1 MVLTAQRGYQGAF
14 TLFRDLF
21 VKVVRNIDSST
32 PGLNSPGSWT
42 VRTEV
47 DGSTSVV
54 TLGQRIVPEITTE
67 YKSRSGVSHPQNR
80 LLNGTNE
87 YTPFEIQPK
96 GKHYV
101 LRGTLQWTGSD
112 NVNDMP
118 VAGFRVLASDQ
129 EWTDIYFDPINET
142 VVVDRSASSLVPS
155 CTSFHP
161 FIS

>member
-21 VKVVRNIDSST
+21 VKVIRNVDSST
-32 PGLNSPGSWT
+32 PWLNSLGSWT

-67 YKSRSGVSHPQNR
+67 YKSRSAVSHPQKR
-80 LLNGTNE
+80 KSDGTNE

-101 LRGTLQWTGSD
+101 LQGTLQWTGSD
-112 NVNDMP
+112 NVDDMP

-129 EWTDIYFDPINET
+129 EWTDVYFDPANET

-155 CTSFHP
+155 CTTFYP
-161 FIS
+161 LV